1 MDPMTA
7 IAGINAGLSLFN
19 SGANRMAQERQN
31 QQNMMAQ
38 RIENHLNRQFQLDM
52 WNKNNEYN
60 LPINQM
66 SRLRDAGINPHLAY
80 SNGTPMNVS
89 NAPASSSASAA
100 AQGVAP
106 RYENV
111 SLGELAQLAMTKA
124 QVDNIKADTD
134 KKKAETENTN
144 IIAGINQ
151 AELNVAVERK
161 AKELTGLELSND
173 FVKQNIENAKQQ
185 LENMKSQ
192 KNLTDA
198 QVVNL
203 SAVYLKTIAE
213 INNINEKTKTE
224 KYVRSNLQ
232 ADTYMKTEIA
242 KGQSIKNAYD
252 IVFGAQERQGAINL
266 NNANVENVL
275 KDTYKKGVEAG
286 LIKANITYQDWKNM
300 FAPVSMLNDEINK
313 VSNTYKNYTTGSAAV
328 LDALVPL

>member
-60 LPINQM
+60 LPVNQM

-124 QVDNIKADTD
+124 QVDEIKSRTELN
-134 KKKAETENTN
+134 KANTENTN

-151 AELNVAVERK
+151 SELNVAVEKR
-161 AKELTGLELSND
+161 AKELTGMDLSND

-185 LENMKSQ
+185 LDNLKSQ
-192 KNLTDA
+192 KELTDA

-203 SAVYLKTIAE
+203 SAVYLKTLAE
-213 INNINEKTKTE
+213 IKNIDEKTKTE
-224 KYVRSNLQ
+224 RYVRSDLEASARYKNEL
-232 ADTYMKTEIA
+232 A
-242 KGQSIKNAYD
+242 KGQKIQNFLESL
-252 IVFGAQERQGAINL
+252 FGFQDRVGRINL
-266 NNANVENVL
+266 NNAQVENL
-275 KDTYKKGVEAG
+275 IKDTYKKGQEAG
-286 LIKANITYQDWKNM
+286 WIKANITYQEWKNM